1 MELIGGVRRKL
12 RQVSSLSVD
21 ANQSFVILNGGA
33 IKKEYRSILY
43 EMLAPFMFH
52 QCTSMFEET
61 RCGTLWFCVTDLYYD
76 DYYGYEEDYYYGAYA
91 PPPPPMHRGRGRGGP
106 YSPPVSL

>member
-1 MELIGGVRRKL
+1 MELIGGVWRKL
-12 RQVSSLSVD
+12 HQVSSLSVD

-61 RCGTLWFCVTDLYYD
+61 RDVGHCGFVLQICTMMITTATRRTTTMEPTHRLHHQCTAV
-76 DYYGYEEDYYYGAYA
+76 GAVGA
-91 PPPPPMHRGRGRGGP
+91 RIPP
-106 YSPPVSL
+106 L